1 MQPGARVPLQ
11 PAGGGAGDAAEIEQG
26 SAFGGTGG
34 FGHTTIQGLVPDGV
48 ASVTL
53 YYPAGK
59 IGGFDRRHAPAF
71 TTTTNVVGNLLS
83 VTIPRGGNR
92 LTAPMTMTWRAAD
105 GDIIKTFH
113 RL

>member
-48 ASVTL
+48 AS
-53 YYPAGK
+53 
-59 IGGFDRRHAPAF
+59 GGFDRRHAPAF